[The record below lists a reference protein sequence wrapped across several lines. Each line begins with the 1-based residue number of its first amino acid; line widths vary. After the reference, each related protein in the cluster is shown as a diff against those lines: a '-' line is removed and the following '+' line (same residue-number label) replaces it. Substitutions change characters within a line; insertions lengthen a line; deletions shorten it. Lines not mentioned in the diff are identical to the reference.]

1 MWRPT
6 IAGERSYRQD
16 IRHSNPCKPYQP
28 ALSTKSIVKIL
39 LSEQQLQD
47 GIAELASQLTQEY
60 KNRPITIVAIMTG
73 SLVLLADLIRRL
85 EMPIRVSLIQASS
98 YRGGMESGELKLDDS
113 AMLDIQGRDCLLVD
127 DIFDTGKTLTRV
139 SERLQSMNPAS
150 LKSIVLLYKEG
161 RQLFPLEPDY
171 FVFMIPDEF
180 VVGYGL
186 DYQDLYRNLPYVGV
200 MEQVDLE
207 AHPSA

>member
-1 MWRPT
+1 M
-6 IAGERSYRQD
+6 IAAKFVSRQD
-16 IRHSNPCKPYQP
+16 IANSNAPMPWNIP
-28 ALSTKSIVKIL
+28 RSAIVKIL
-39 LSEQQLQD
+39 LTEQELQD
-47 GIAELASQLTQEY
+47 GIARLASRLTDEY
-60 KNRPITIVAIMTG
+60 EDRPITFVAIMTG

-98 YRGGMESGELKLDDS
+98 YRGGMESGDLALDDS
-113 AMLDIQGRDCLLVD
+113 AMLDIKGRDCLLID

-139 SERLQSMNPAS
+139 TERLQAMSPAS
-150 LKSIVLLYKEG
+150 LRSIVLLYKEG

-171 FVFMIPDEF
+171 YIFKIPDEF

-200 MEQVDLE
+200 MEQADIE
-207 AHPSA
+207 AHPPA

>member
-1 MWRPT
+1 M
-6 IAGERSYRQD
+6 
-16 IRHSNPCKPYQP
+16 
-28 ALSTKSIVKIL
+28 KIL
-39 LSEQQLQD
+39 LTERQLQD
-47 GIAELASQLTQEY
+47 GIAQLAGRLAKEY
-60 KNRPITIVAIMTG
+60 ENRPITFVAIMTG

-98 YRGGMESGELKLDDS
+98 YRGGTESGDLILDDS
-113 AMLDIQGRDCLLVD
+113 AMLDIKGRDCLLVD

-139 SERLQSMNPAS
+139 TERLKAMSPAS
-150 LKSIVLLYKEG
+150 LRSIVLLYKEG

-171 FVFMIPDEF
+171 FIFKIPDEF

-200 MEQVDLE
+200 MEQADIE
-207 AHPSA
+207 AHPPA

>member
-1 MWRPT
+1 
-6 IAGERSYRQD
+6 
-16 IRHSNPCKPYQP
+16 
-28 ALSTKSIVKIL
+28 VKIL
-39 LSEQQLQD
+39 LTEQELQD
-47 GIAELASQLTQEY
+47 GIARLADRITEEY
-60 KNRPITIVAIMTG
+60 ANRPITFVAVMTG

-98 YRGGMESGELKLDDS
+98 YRGGTESGNLLLDDS
-113 AMLDIQGRDCLLVD
+113 LMLDIEGRDCLLID

-139 SERLQSMNPAS
+139 TERLRELSPAS
-150 LKSIVLLYKEG
+150 LRSIVLLYKEG

-171 FVFMIPDEF
+171 YIFKIPDEF

-200 MEQVDLE
+200 MEKADIE
-207 AHPSA
+207 AHPPA